1 MKRECHPKWQGCVL
15 ITVSTND
22 NLGDYRL
29 KAGQASRMVGQPSII
44 CQMGYCGQLTGV
56 HESLI
61 LPSHAVLVPGFDTSS
76 SLVVAERF
84 SARLTFMR
92 LSLAPPHMGE
102 STRLTVAIFL
112 NCLDVV
118 GVQARFADDIRL
130 HRYGNCHS
138 SVCDKLDD
146 CVLFPR
152 KPRCFKCQPFLRI
165 NSYRRMFS
173 SRESGPDA
181 RYLVVSSSI

>member
-1 MKRECHPKWQGCVL
+1 MMKRECHPKWQDCVL

-29 KAGQASRMVGQPSII
+29 KAGQAFRMVEQPSII
-44 CQMGYCGQLTGV
+44 CQMGYCGQLSGV

-61 LPSHAVLVPGFDTSS
+61 LPS
-76 SLVVAERF
+76 LVVAESF

-102 STRLTVAIFL
+102 FTRLTVAIFL

-146 CVLFPR
+146 CVLFP
-152 KPRCFKCQPFLRI
+152 
-165 NSYRRMFS
+165 
-173 SRESGPDA
+173 
-181 RYLVVSSSI
+181 